1 MDSIELQPNNDNS
14 DVSLSA
20 SSERI
25 FNLLINVPMFV
36 IRFIRLLLFCLF
48 LLPGSITFVWHYL
61 TCDRKALYYG
71 PRNSEYKDKNPSF
84 SRQYID
90 VYGSQSNNNQSSQ
103 SSPKPVVIFVCGG
116 AWTIGYKMWATLLAR
131 ALVPFNIIV
140 CIPDYRNFP
149 GVNIKGMV
157 HDIDTSIQWVFD
169 NIERYGG
176 NKNKVVLAGQS
187 AGAHIGGVVVAMKV
201 LDWIRREGGRSQV
214 VDTDDTSI
222 SSLHLNSTYAPHQL
236 CGFISTSSPSNLV
249 SMRPIFHQLGLSEDV
264 QRCIFGDSFET
275 YSPYHLLQKSAKLLD
290 ISNIDQELRDIV
302 PAMCVIHGT
311 EDNTVPVNEAYQF
324 ISLLKEL
331 SIPTEKRFYS
341 NWSHTDPIFEE
352 PYRGNHLY
360 HRDVYELVCSWTNT
374 KAEPFD
380 ETKPILKP
388 ICPSLLVGAARFC
401 NPF

>member
-1 MDSIELQPNNDNS
+1 MDSIELQPKGDNS
-14 DVSLSA
+14 EMRSA

-25 FNLLINVPMFV
+25 INLLVNVPSFA

-61 TCDRKALYYG
+61 TCDRIALHYG
-71 PRNSEYKDKNPSF
+71 PQNSKYKDKHP
-84 SRQYID
+84 RQYID
-90 VYGSQSNNNQSSQ
+90 VYGSQSNSS
-103 SSPKPVVIFVCGG
+103 SSKPVVIFVCGG

-149 GVNIKGMV
+149 EVNVKEMV

-176 NKNKVVLAGQS
+176 DKNKVVLAGQS

-201 LDWIRREGGRSQV
+201 LDWIRREGRSQI
-214 VDTDDTSI
+214 DTNDASI
-222 SSLHLNSTYAPHQL
+222 SSLHLKSTYAPHQL
-236 CGFISTSSPSNLV
+236 CGFISTSSPNNLV

-275 YSPYHLLQKSAKLLD
+275 FSPYHLLQNATKLLD
-290 ISNIDQELRDIV
+290 ISNMDLELRDIV
-302 PAMCVIHGT
+302 PRMSIIHGT
-311 EDNTVPVNEAYQF
+311 EDNTVPVTEAYQF

-331 SIPTEKRFYS
+331 SIPSEKRIYT

-360 HRDVYELVCSWTNT
+360 HRDVYELVCLWTNT

-380 ETKPILKP
+380 ESKPILKP

>member
-1 MDSIELQPNNDNS
+1 MDSIELQPNSDNS
-14 DVSLSA
+14 EMRSA

-25 FNLLINVPMFV
+25 VNLLFNIPSFA

-61 TCDRKALYYG
+61 TCDRIALYYG
-71 PRNSEYKDKNPSF
+71 PQNSKYKDKHP
-84 SRQYID
+84 RQYID

-103 SSPKPVVIFVCGG
+103 LSSKPVVIFVCGG

-131 ALVPFNIIV
+131 ALVAFNIIV

-149 GVNIKGMV
+149 EVNVKEMV

-176 NKNKVVLAGQS
+176 DKDKVVLAGQS

-214 VDTDDTSI
+214 IDTDDT
-222 SSLHLNSTYAPHQL
+222 SLHLNSTYAPHQL
-236 CGFISTSSPSNLV
+236 RGFISTSSPNNLV

-264 QRCIFGDSFET
+264 QRCIFGDSFEA
-275 YSPYHLLQKSAKLLD
+275 YSPYHLLQKSAKFLD
-290 ISNIDQELRDIV
+290 ITDIDQELRDVV
-302 PAMCVIHGT
+302 PKMCVIHGT
-311 EDNTVPVNEAYQF
+311 DDNTVPVNEAYQF

-331 SIPTEKRFYS
+331 SIPTEERIYT

-360 HRDVYELVCSWTNT
+360 HRDVYELVCLWTKT

-380 ETKPILKP
+380 ESNHILKP